1 MPPPGEF
8 RNLLCPLPIQS
19 RATNDL
25 GRGVNLLNE
34 HRDVV
39 PAESEAV
46 DAMLA
51 AAGDALAFE
60 RLYRRHVARVSSL
73 ARRMIGPDDADDA
86 TQAVFIRAWEKLK
99 TFRGES
105 AFGTWLH
112 RLAVN
117 VMLAR
122 RTTLGIERGRFRDS
136 EGTVEGLTSRAKQP
150 ELSIDFEEAIEQLPN
165 GAREVFVLHDIE
177 GYKHEEIA
185 GMLGIVAGTSKAQL
199 HRARMALRGYLN
211 R

>member
-1 MPPPGEF
+1 M
-8 RNLLCPLPIQS
+8 ID
-19 RATNDL
+19 T
-25 GRGVNLLNE
+25 GRGAAHLNQ
-34 HRDVV
+34 HREVV
-39 PAESEAV
+39 PTENEAV

-51 AAGDALAFE
+51 AAGDAHAFE
-60 RLYRRHVARVSSL
+60 RLYRRHLARVNSL

-86 TQAVFIRAWEKLK
+86 TQAVFIRAWEKLG

-112 RLAVN
+112 RLAIN

-122 RTTLGIERGRFRDS
+122 RTTLGLERGRFS
-136 EGTVEGLTSRAKQP
+136 ESETAVEGLTSRARHH
-150 ELSIDFEEAIEQLPN
+150 EFSIDFEEAIEQLPS
-165 GAREVFVLHDIE
+165 GAREIFVLHDIE

>member
-1 MPPPGEF
+1 M
-8 RNLLCPLPIQS
+8 
-19 RATNDL
+19 TDK
-25 GRGVNLLNE
+25 GRGVTHLNQN
-34 HRDVV
+34 RDVV
-39 PAESEAV
+39 PTENDTV

-51 AAGDALAFE
+51 AAGDAHAFE
-60 RLYRRHVARVSSL
+60 RLYRRHLARVHSL
-73 ARRMIGPDDADDA
+73 ARRMIGPDEADDA
-86 TQAVFIRAWEKLK
+86 AQAVFIRAWEKLG

-112 RLAVN
+112 RLAIN

-122 RTTLGIERGRFRDS
+122 RTTIGIERGRFNDS
-136 EGTVEGLTSRAKQP
+136 ESAVEGLTSRSKAH

-165 GAREVFVLHDIE
+165 GAREVFVLHDVE

>member
-1 MPPPGEF
+1 M
-8 RNLLCPLPIQS
+8 
-19 RATNDL
+19 NDS
-25 GRGVNLLNE
+25 GRGVTFLNE
-34 HRDVV
+34 NRDVV

-46 DAMLA
+46 DAVLA
-51 AAGDALAFE
+51 AAGDAHAFE
-60 RLYRRHVARVSSL
+60 RLYRRHLARISSL

-86 TQAVFIRAWEKLK
+86 TQAVFIRAWEKLG

-122 RTTLGIERGRFRDS
+122 RTTLGVERGRFQDS
-136 EGTVEGLTSRAKQP
+136 EGTVEALTSRPSRP
-150 ELSIDFEEAIEQLPN
+150 ELSIDFEEAIGRLPN

-199 HRARMALRGYLN
+199 HRARMTLRGYLN

>member
-1 MPPPGEF
+1 M
-8 RNLLCPLPIQS
+8 
-19 RATNDL
+19 NDL
-25 GRGVNLLNE
+25 GRGVTFLSEN
-34 HRDVV
+34 RDVM

-60 RLYRRHVARVSSL
+60 RLYRRHLGRISSM

-112 RLAVN
+112 RLAIN

-122 RTTLGIERGRFRDS
+122 RTTIGIERGRFQDS
-136 EGTVEGLTSRAKQP
+136 EGTVESLTSRSKQP
-150 ELSIDFEEAIEQLPN
+150 ELSIDFEEAIERLPS
-165 GAREVFVLHDIE
+165 GAREVFVLHDVE

-185 GMLGIVAGTSKAQL
+185 ELLGIVAGTSKAQL

>member
-1 MPPPGEF
+1 MTFLSE
-8 RNLLCPLPIQS
+8 N
-19 RATNDL
+19 
-25 GRGVNLLNE
+25 
-34 HRDVV
+34 RDVM

-60 RLYRRHVARVSSL
+60 RLYRRHLGRISSM

-112 RLAVN
+112 RLAIN

-122 RTTLGIERGRFRDS
+122 RTTIGIERGRFQDS
-136 EGTVEGLTSRAKQP
+136 EGTVESLSSRSKQP
-150 ELSIDFEEAIEQLPN
+150 ELSIDFEEAIERLPN
-165 GAREVFVLHDIE
+165 GAREVFVLHDVE

-185 GMLGIVAGTSKAQL
+185 ELLGIVAGTSKAQL

>member
-1 MPPPGEF
+1 MD
-8 RNLLCPLPIQS
+8 
-19 RATNDL
+19 DL
-25 GRGVNLLNE
+25 GRGVIFLNQ
-34 HRDVV
+34 HRDVMT
-39 PAESEAV
+39 PEGEAV

-60 RLYRRHVARVSSL
+60 RLYRRHLGRIHSL

-86 TQAVFIRAWEKLK
+86 TQAVFIRAWEKLAS
-99 TFRGES
+99 FRGES

-112 RLAVN
+112 RLAIN

-122 RTTLGIERGRFRDS
+122 RTTLGIERGRFQDG
-136 EGTVEGLTSRAKQP
+136 EKTVETLTSRSRQP

-165 GAREVFVLHDIE
+165 GAREIFVLHDIE

>member
-1 MPPPGEF
+1 MT
-8 RNLLCPLPIQS
+8 I
-19 RATNDL
+19 
-25 GRGVNLLNE
+25 LNE
-34 HRDVV
+34 NRDVV

-73 ARRMIGPDDADDA
+73 ARRMIGPEDSEDA
-86 TQAVFIRAWEKLK
+86 TQAVFIRAWEKLG

-122 RTTLGIERGRFRDS
+122 RTTLGIERGRFQDN
-136 EGTVEGLTSRAKQP
+136 EGTVEALTSRPKQP